1 MANLKVKKTYE
12 SALPNTAIVEGAIRA
27 TPDSQRLFYELD
39 GKRIE
44 ASDIVYCTDDSAR
57 LANLAPLANKLYF
70 VVSNQ
75 KLWSYATGS
84 WSCLNPDS
92 VPLANVDGLSAE
104 LAKKQDYGAK
114 AQVGRVWYGVATAD
128 YKKTAKEIVIKTG
141 IPFISSNVMPLIHF
155 FGYAY
160 GIQSPIEMYISFY
173 IYRGAFWCGGC
184 TSTCPWKP
192 TVKLFTYLVGS
203 VKYVGV
209 ALIGDIYFPRF
220 QVDFQ
225 DIWSNSRDYSNNW
238 TVEYNVNT
246 NADSI
251 VPTTDLYTVPYKP
264 IANDISGNAA
274 TATAL
279 TTNAGTATTPVYFS
293 EGKPVACTYTLAK
306 SVPANAVFTDTVY
319 THPTTAGNKHIP
331 DGGSSGQILRWSA
344 DGTAVWGADNNTTYS
359 VATTSAN
366 GLMSATDKV
375 KLDGIAT
382 NANNYTH
389 PSSHPMSMV
398 DGLTDQLASFSAAI
412 SGLANTK
419 ANTGQT
425 FYLGTTAVAINR
437 SSGALTLANVSIT
450 GNANTA
456 TDATHLYVTDDTN
469 VRTLLP
475 QTNLRG
481 GTIRPYFIQIPSSI
495 PTSLRNNLHYSG
507 TFGIGLSVSPYR
519 NSSGGCKFGIIFPS
533 EATNQ
538 QLTRP
543 ICVRAGYSATAW
555 ETAEELAYYSDVQN
569 LQTQLNTKLA
579 TADLE
584 TALESLLTLNSA
596 GQIVA
601 IAGHQIYGA
610 PALVWQSFTLNGLI
624 EVNGGGG
631 TFTLMA
637 NGTDYQSGSYIICS
651 VMRAATAYGCP
662 VSGANGAKWV
672 ILFGTSSKSMVY
684 TGRTGTNCYDCTA
697 WYVDDT
703 GSAVT
708 ATIIKKS

>member
-1 MANLKVKKTYE
+1 
-12 SALPNTAIVEGAIRA
+12 
-27 TPDSQRLFYELD
+27 
-39 GKRIE
+39 
-44 ASDIVYCTDDSAR
+44 
-57 LANLAPLANKLYF
+57 
-70 VVSNQ
+70 
-75 KLWSYATGS
+75 
-84 WSCLNPDS
+84 CLNPDS

-128 YKKTAKEIVIKTG
+128 YKNTAKEIVIKTG

-173 IYRGAFWCGGC
+173 IFGGAFGYGGC

-331 DGGSSGQILRWSA
+331 DGGSSGQILQWSS
-344 DGTAVWGADNNTTYS
+344 DGTASWETESSNLSRYPNTDIWRSNLGSPTVQEAAVIPEQMTNKFKFFPIDSISAETSTDGGTTWTATTLTTTQKKNLVCGNPNLTADINIAYTNQFRLIFEANDTISYVFLNMLYIWCSTGGQNLKIKVEGQLDGSTAWATLSAPSNSVNNWPGHCTLWHQYIRYYAGTDTARYCKVRVTFIPVQNGTYTNSITIYNMRWYGGYPSGKVEIFNWDYDKNVTFPGGLSAKSIDATKLSGIIPSACYSNTTYS
-359 VATTSAN
+359 VATTAAN
-366 GLMSATDKV
+366 GLMAATDKE
-375 KLDGIAT
+375 KLNSIAT

-389 PSSHPMSMV
+389 PATHPISMV
-398 DGLTDQLASFSAAI
+398 EG
-412 SGLANTK
+412 
-419 ANTGQT
+419 
-425 FYLGTTAVAINR
+425 
-437 SSGALTLANVSIT
+437 
-450 GNANTA
+450 
-456 TDATHLYVTDDTN
+456 
-469 VRTLLP
+469 
-475 QTNLRG
+475 
-481 GTIRPYFIQIPSSI
+481 
-495 PTSLRNNLHYSG
+495 
-507 TFGIGLSVSPYR
+507 
-519 NSSGGCKFGIIFPS
+519 
-533 EATNQ
+533 
-538 QLTRP
+538 
-543 ICVRAGYSATAW
+543 
-555 ETAEELAYYSDVQN
+555 
-569 LQTQLNTKLA
+569 LQTALDSRLTQ
-579 TADLE
+579 

-610 PALVWQSFTLNGLI
+610 PALVWQSFTLGGLL
-624 EVNGGGG
+624 EVDGGGIK
-631 TFTLMA
+631 TYTLMA
-637 NGTDYQSGSYIICS
+637 NGSDYQSGSYIICS
-651 VMRAATAYGCP
+651 VMRAGSVYGCP
-662 VSGANGAKWV
+662 VSSANGAKWV
-672 ILFGTSSKSMVY
+672 ILYGTSSKSMVY

-697 WYVDDT
+697 WYEDDT
-703 GSAVT
+703 GSPAT
-708 ATIIKKS
+708 ATITKIS